1 MKRAVVSL
9 AVVGVL
15 AALVA
20 PQATAASRR
29 ITLETVPALRGI
41 PVVFDGRVYRTNHGG
56 RVYLPPSTRSLRGR
70 IFVRDVRLPGRIRAT
85 FARWYG
91 NLDRPSTLIRAA
103 LDIHYL
109 VRWRFTDLQDRP
121 VRFGRVTSISFKA
134 SHGHVHKFETKHF
147 GRWQWFQGSRVIST
161 PEGPRSKDLYY
172 TVEKVIVDGT
182 NVVNRA
188 QQRFEPAHRR
198 NLALKLLFYKAE
210 FNATDALFKFPIG
223 SGVKLTFP
231 NGTIKRY
238 AFGPGAKLTIDRLP
252 RGQYWVVV
260 EGPGMSFLR
269 PLTMSKNQR
278 MPLEVL
284 SWFDMGFVIGV
295 LIAIAIGLLLVG
307 RPWLLRYVRPR
318 TYQAGWHVL
327 RGHWA
332 WLQRRS
338 ALLPS
343 RRAAL
348 QRRSAP
354 LRSRW
359 AALRSRWS
367 EESG

>member
-1 MKRAVVSL
+1 MKRAVISVAVLGAL
-9 AVVGVL
+9 AGLL
-15 AALVA
+15 APEA
-20 PQATAASRR
+20 PAASRR

-56 RVYLPPSTRSLRGR
+56 RVYLPPSSRSLRGR
-70 IFVRDVRLPGRIRAT
+70 IFVRDVRLPGRIKAT

-91 NLDRPSTLIRAA
+91 NLDRPSNLIRAA

-109 VRWRFTDLQDRP
+109 VRWRFTDLQKRP

-147 GRWQWFQGSRVIST
+147 GRWHWLQGSRVIST

-172 TVEKVIVDGT
+172 TVEKVIVDDS

-198 NLALKLLFYKAE
+198 QLAVRLLFYKAD
-210 FNATDALFKFPIG
+210 FSATDALFRFPIG
-223 SGVKLTFP
+223 RGVKLTFP

-238 AFGPGAKLTIDRLP
+238 RFGPGAKLTIDRLP

-284 SWFDMGFVIGV
+284 SWVDMGFVIGV
-295 LIAIAIGLLLVG
+295 VVAIAIGLLLVG
-307 RPWLLRYVRPR
+307 RPWLLRYARPGTYRRRR
-318 TYQAGWHVL
+318 T
-327 RGHWA
+327 
-332 WLQRRS
+332 
-338 ALLPS
+338 
-343 RRAAL
+343 
-348 QRRSAP
+348 
-354 LRSRW
+354 
-359 AALRSRWS
+359 ALRNRWGEGS
-367 EESG
+367 A

>member
-1 MKRAVVSL
+1 MKRVLVSL
-9 AVVGVL
+9 AVVGSL
-15 AALVA
+15 AALLA

-56 RVYLPPSTRSLRGR
+56 RLYLPPSKTSLRGR
-70 IFVRDVRLPGRIRAT
+70 IFVRDVRLPGRIKAT

-91 NLDRPSTLIRAA
+91 NLDRPSNLIRAA

-109 VRWRFTDLQDRP
+109 VRWRFTDLQKRP

-134 SHGHVHKFETKHF
+134 SHGHVHKFDTDDF
-147 GRWQWFQGSRVIST
+147 GRWHWFQGSRVIST

-172 TVEKVIVDGT
+172 TVEKVIVDDS

-198 NLALKLLFYKAE
+198 QLAVKLLFYKAE
-210 FNATDALFKFPIG
+210 FNASDALFKFPIG
-223 SGVKLTFP
+223 RGVKLTFP

-238 AFGPGAKLTIDRLP
+238 EFGPGAKLTVDRLP
-252 RGQYWVVV
+252 RGHYWVVV
-260 EGPGMSFLR
+260 DGPGLSFLR

-284 SWFDMGFVIGV
+284 SWFDIAFVIGV

-307 RPWLLRYVRPR
+307 RPWLLRYTKPR
-318 TYQAGWHVL
+318 TYRTRWTAV
-327 RGHWA
+327 RTHWT
-332 WLQRRS
+332 
-338 ALLPS
+338 
-343 RRAAL
+343 
-348 QRRSAP
+348 
-354 LRSRW
+354 
-359 AALRSRWS
+359 ALRNRWEGS
-367 EESG
+367 A